1 MTNSLRGTV
10 AFDVDGQ
17 SMHLRITTNAMVAYQ
32 DAMGET
38 FLRGMVALEAD
49 PTDMRRLRALTRHA
63 IDGDVTDDRAG
74 EIIDAMGIADMVA
87 LLSRAT
93 VAAFPPAKDA
103 PGNGD
108 GAAAP
113 RKATAN

>member
-1 MTNSLRGTV
+1 MTNSLRGSI

-38 FLRGMVALEAD
+38 FLRGMVALETD
-49 PTDMRRLRALTRHA
+49 PTDIRRLRALARHA
-63 IDGDVTDDRAG
+63 IDGDVTDEKTGD
-74 EIIDAMGIADMVA
+74 IIDAMGIAEMVS

-93 VAAFPPAKDA
+93 VAAFPPGKDA
-103 PGNGD
+103 PGNGA
-108 GAAAP
+108 GATSP
-113 RKATAN
+113 RKATAS